1 MENEKTRVHEICL
14 LAPTGDMYDLAESI
28 INKCRLDVGIY
39 RTGISQAVEDARTL
53 TERGAKIFISRRGVY
68 RVLEK
73 KYKNC
78 VVSVETTLSDYM
90 EMIRDIIPIKGKVAF
105 FSHDYVWRDLETLC
119 SLLDIET
126 LFYTFADSKECAE
139 TVARAVREGA
149 AYGIGGADSAR
160 YAKELGLPHKVVESS
175 EQAIRNAVNQARQLL
190 EVTKKEQKKQM
201 ELRVRLAR
209 YEMVMNYSHDGI
221 LAVDERG
228 NVDVLNSGSERLL
241 GIPAEKMLGKR
252 VERMIPGINFCRV
265 LDTGQKELDQIVR
278 MGSRVMTT
286 NLVPIMIDKKIKGV
300 VATFQ
305 DIRALQESEKKI
317 RLKLHEKGL
326 RARYTFK
333 DIQGSSRSIQR
344 NISMAEKYARSDST
358 VLIHGETGTG
368 KELFAQ
374 GIHNASSRAQGPFVA
389 INCGSLPQNLL
400 EAELFGYVD
409 GAYTGARKGGKMG
422 LFEAAHG
429 GTIFLDEIG
438 EMPIETQVHL
448 LRVLQEKEIR
458 RIGADSVVPVDIRVV
473 AATNR
478 DLNRMIREGSFR
490 QDLYY
495 RINILN
501 LEIAP
506 LRERKE
512 DIREIGL
519 HIFDTYLSGYEESPH
534 LVGLL
539 MEQFK
544 DYDWPGNVR
553 ELHNI
558 IERISVL
565 LIQGETPEYV
575 MEYVQNMLLAQDI
588 QVTMTQRREG
598 TPETSAEGLLCA
610 DRIANL
616 EREHI
621 TRVLKE
627 CGMEVG
633 VAAKRLGI
641 SRTTLWR
648 RIKKYH
654 IHN

>member
-1 MENEKTRVHEICL
+1 MENKRTQVHEICL
-14 LAPTGDMYDLAESI
+14 LAPTGDMYELAGSI
-28 INKCRLDVGIY
+28 IKKCGMDVGIY
-39 RTGISQAVEDARTL
+39 RTGISRAVEDAEAL
-53 TERGAKIFISRRGVY
+53 AERGSKIFISRRGVS
-68 RVLEK
+68 RVLDK
-73 KYKNC
+73 KFKNC

-90 EMIRDIIPIKGKVAF
+90 EIIQGIVPIKGRVAF
-105 FSHDYVWRDLETLC
+105 FSHDYVWKDLETLC
-119 SLLDIET
+119 RLLDIDA
-126 LFYTFADSKECAE
+126 LFYTFADSEECGQA
-139 TVARAVREGA
+139 VDQAVREGVI
-149 AYGIGGADSAR
+149 YGIGGADSAR
-160 YAKELGLPHKVVESS
+160 YAEKLGLAHKIVESS

-190 EVTKKEQKKQM
+190 EITKEEKKKQM

-209 YEMVMNYSHDGI
+209 YEMVMNYTHDGI
-221 LAVDERG
+221 LAVDGSG
-228 NVDVLNSGSERLL
+228 NVDVLNRGAEKLL
-241 GIPAEKMLGKR
+241 GMAAEKMLGKR
-252 VERMIPGINFCRV
+252 AERVIPDINLCQV
-265 LDTGQKELDQIVR
+265 LNMGQKELDQIVR
-278 MGSRVMTT
+278 VGSRVMTA

-305 DIRALQESEKKI
+305 DIKALQESEKKI

-326 RARYTFK
+326 RAKYTFK

-374 GIHNASSRAQGPFVA
+374 GIHNASSRARGPFVA

-478 DLNRMIREGSFR
+478 DLNKMILEGSFR

-512 DIREIGL
+512 DVREIGL
-519 HIFDTYLSGYEESPH
+519 HIFETYLSEYEENSH
-534 LVGLL
+534 LIGLL
-539 MEQFK
+539 MEQLQ

-575 MEYVQNMLLAQDI
+575 MEYVQNMLLAQDV
-588 QVTMTQRREG
+588 QVTMSRRREEASEIFEESV
-598 TPETSAEGLLCA
+598 PCA

-621 TRVLKE
+621 VGVLKE
-627 CGMEVG
+627 CRMEVG
-633 VAAKRLGI
+633 AAAKKLGI

-648 RIKKYH
+648 RMKKYH
-654 IHN
+654 IQN